1 MKFPRVHLFV
11 DAKCPALV
19 SGKITGWAAPSK
31 LVAMLGIRD
40 VQFAPDGSSAAG
52 ALRSWREGYELSSPE
67 IQIIIE
73 GELMSGL
80 LLGLGDHIRDV
91 YCFADKD
98 AMDRAETFSR
108 LCEHHRAFQQSVSRA
123 EDCFDALHVALSQ
136 VDPDL
141 EDPDTCASVEI
152 VAELGLGDA
161 PSMPGVLVELAGRY
175 AAELAPAKSQERR
188 AA

>member
-31 LVAMLGIRD
+31 LVAMLSAGD
-40 VQFAPDGSSAAG
+40 AQLAPEGSSSAG
-52 ALRSWREGYELSSPE
+52 TLRTWRGSYEPSSPE
-67 IQIIIE
+67 VQLIIE
-73 GELMSGL
+73 GELTAGL

-91 YCFADKD
+91 YCFSNKG
-98 AMDRAETFSR
+98 AMDQAETFAR

-123 EDCFDALHVALSQ
+123 EDCFDALHVALSEI
-136 VDPDL
+136 DPDF
-141 EDPDTCASVEI
+141 EDLDTCASVEI
-152 VAELGLGDA
+152 VAELGLGDV
-161 PSMPGVLVELAGRY
+161 PSLPGALVELADRY
-175 AAELAPAKSQERR
+175 AAELAPAKAQERK